1 MYVCVGECVFL
12 YCYKERESKR
22 ENVYIQHLSEEW
34 ADCDLWRLNKHQALA
49 DEELPLASE
58 EQHARKLLASS

>member
-1 MYVCVGECVFL
+1 M
-12 YCYKERESKR
+12 
-22 ENVYIQHLSEEW
+22 YIQRLSEEW
-34 ADCDLWRLNKHQALA
+34 ADCDLWRLNKHEALA